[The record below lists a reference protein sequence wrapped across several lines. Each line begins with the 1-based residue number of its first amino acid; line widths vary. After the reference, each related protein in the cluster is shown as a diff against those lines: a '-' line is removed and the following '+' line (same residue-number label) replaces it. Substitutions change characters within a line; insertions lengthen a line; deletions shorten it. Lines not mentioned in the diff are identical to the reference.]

1 MANIREA
8 IPSKYIKNADLKG
21 QPVPVIIERYA
32 LEEVGMAKELRGV
45 LYFQGHTKGV
55 ILNAGKID
63 VLSGLYGEETDSYIG
78 KPITM
83 IPTTTQF
90 QGNPHYPNIGFRAT
104 APTDVAPAPIVAP
117 MQQPAPAAVGPDGE
131 PGYDPGSEDNIPF

>member
-21 QPVPVIIERYA
+21 QPVPLIIERYA
-32 LEEVGMAKELRGV
+32 LEEVGMSKDLRGV

-55 ILNAGKID
+55 VLNAGKID
-63 VLSGLYGEETDSYIG
+63 VLVGLYGEDTDNYIG

-83 IPTTTQF
+83 IPTTCQF
-90 QGNPHYPNIGFRAT
+90 QGNPQYPNIGFTPTTPEHTQT
-104 APTDVAPAPIVAP
+104 AAAAPVAAAV
-117 MQQPAPAAVGPDGE
+117 PAAVAGPDGE
-131 PGYDPGSEDNIPF
+131 PPYDPETPDNIPF